1 MNEFLK
7 WTTKAALSWAKH
19 TADAARWVAPGIEV
33 TTPKLRLKWLL
44 ALDCLVSSVAAS
56 AADSSM
62 DRIAAVTRIGGL
74 VSLTPSATPAV
85 RSQPD
90 GPTIA
95 AAPATTGGGIGS
107 DRR

>member
-1 MNEFLK
+1 MGR
-7 WTTKAALSWAKH
+7 A
-19 TADAARWVAPGIEV
+19 GIEV

-62 DRIAAVTRIGGL
+62 DRIAAVTRIEGL
-74 VSLTPSATPAV
+74 VSLTPATPAV